1 MKIALDR
8 GHGYIHPKTK
18 QFDPGATSG
27 AHQETVIASQIID
40 EIVKLIKGKIPY
52 HIPKPNFDTTEILR
66 EAVANKCDY
75 YLCVHINASHISTA
89 RGAEVYWKNQNSKQF
104 SQDMLDALCTIFPI
118 RGLHH
123 APTGMVNSQNF
134 ATMPYAFLE
143 VGFISNAQDLQ
154 ILLTR
159 KKDIARAIV
168 SVLEKH
174 SGVKIVKK
182 VKLIFNQQGPN
193 KDVVFRSINGG
204 PLEVATELDG
214 HMPFI
219 KNTNHLSLR
228 NAVKL
233 FRPEG
238 SVDFNVNTK
247 ETIIEWE
254 E

>member
-18 QFDPGATSG
+18 QFDPGATNG

-104 SQDMLDALCTIFPI
+104 SQDMLDALCTIFTR

-134 ATMPYAFLE
+134 ATIPYAFLE

-159 KKDIARAIV
+159 KQDIAKAIV

-182 VKLIFNQQGPN
+182 IKLTLNQQGPN
-193 KDVVFRSINGG
+193 KDKVYRQINDGAQ
-204 PLEVATELDG
+204 EVIVEMEK

-219 KNTNHLSLR
+219 DEANHLKLR
-228 NAVKL
+228 DAVNIL
-233 FRPEG
+233 RPG
-238 SVDFNVNTK
+238 AVIRYDVNTK
-247 ETIIEWE
+247 VTTIEWE